1 MGWKSCELLLTDRQT
16 LFGSESARSQSRSS
30 TLSEVES
37 FPKPFSTDLQT
48 DLDGRSSF
56 SGNDFEID
64 FGKIESRY
72 DLRTTCMIRNIPNKY
87 TQVPIAPLTDN
98 SKC

>member
-30 TLSEVES
+30 ALSEVDS
-37 FPKPFSTDLQT
+37 FPKPFSLDPQVE
-48 DLDGRSSF
+48 LDGRSPF

-87 TQVPIAPLTDN
+87 TQVSIASPIDC